1 MAVQLVRWEGR
12 EVSVSGS
19 NGMFW
24 GCPYSESR
32 FWACGV
38 AAGLV
43 FDLCLFL
50 VLQQLGLWLLFAVY
64 LEKLLGVRKELISLG
79 I

>member
-1 MAVQLVRWEGR
+1 M
-12 EVSVSGS
+12 
-19 NGMFW
+19 
-24 GCPYSESR
+24 
-32 FWACGV
+32 
-38 AAGLV
+38 V

-64 LEKLLGVRKELISLG
+64 LEKLSGVHKELISLG

>member
-1 MAVQLVRWEGR
+1 M
-12 EVSVSGS
+12 SGS
-19 NGMFW
+19 NGVFW
-24 GCPYSESR
+24 DRPFSETQ
-32 FWACGV
+32 FWACWV

-79 I
+79 IW